1 MVPWL
6 VTSLCA
12 LYTNKNVM
20 KTPCVL
26 AQFPQRQAAKVALP
40 CVQVA
45 SLVTTTSDCERNQP
59 QMLYLS
65 SVTTLTVNQTY
76 ELLMWHEHLNR
87 SYCGPA

>member
-12 LYTNKNVM
+12 LHTNKSVI
-20 KTPCVL
+20 KTPCAL

-45 SLVTTTSDCERNQP
+45 SLVTTTSDCE
-59 QMLYLS
+59 
-65 SVTTLTVNQTY
+65 
-76 ELLMWHEHLNR
+76 
-87 SYCGPA
+87 

>member
-45 SLVTTTSDCERNQP
+45 SLVTTTSDCE
-59 QMLYLS
+59 
-65 SVTTLTVNQTY
+65 
-76 ELLMWHEHLNR
+76 
-87 SYCGPA
+87 